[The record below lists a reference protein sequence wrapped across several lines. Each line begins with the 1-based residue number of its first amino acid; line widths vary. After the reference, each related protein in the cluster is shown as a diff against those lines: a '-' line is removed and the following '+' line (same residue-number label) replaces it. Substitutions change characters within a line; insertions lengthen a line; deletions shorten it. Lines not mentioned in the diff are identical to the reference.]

1 MQIRGAYPGPTES
14 EKGSKGDP
22 GICLTND
29 FEKHCNVIIEYT
41 HHAKPGDFQKRGSNQ
56 PFKIEKKVQE
66 AEDSLGG

>member
-1 MQIRGAYPGPTES
+1 MQIRGAYPGSTES

-29 FEKHCNVIIEYT
+29 FEKNCNIIEYT
-41 HHAKPGDFQKRGSNQ
+41 HHAKPGDFQKKRGSNQ